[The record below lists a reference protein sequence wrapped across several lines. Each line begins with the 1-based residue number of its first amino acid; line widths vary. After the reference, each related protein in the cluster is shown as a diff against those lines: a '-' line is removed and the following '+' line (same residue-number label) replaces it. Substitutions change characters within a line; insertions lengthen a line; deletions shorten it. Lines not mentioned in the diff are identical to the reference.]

1 VGRSSTVARCQ
12 VDARKP
18 SYSASNVL
26 GVSLQAW
33 FSNDDIAVA
42 PGSRLTLVLTI
53 HNLGE
58 ATESYT
64 IVPAGLTASWT
75 TVKQGNLT
83 LFGGSQ
89 QVIEIEVAPPA
100 MPTTTAGP
108 TAVSIRVIPLG
119 DSDDAVVAEATLDVQ
134 SFDDCRLVAL
144 QPVQRARHRASFEFM
159 VENHG
164 NSLASCRLRL
174 IDASNRI
181 DGTFDPPAVGVVPGS
196 ASLVRLKSKARRGA
210 FRRATRTLDFEIEAE
225 RQGHAPASTSLAFV
239 QSPTIPAAA
248 IARVLIVLAILG
260 GLAIAWFALIEPTIE
275 DAASDQVDERMAEL
289 AIESEGS
296 TVDTPTTTSLPVSE
310 SDDAEEGEPTFFR
323 LSVAPPLTQTADQS
337 STTPDGEVFDMT
349 DVRIENPFND
359 KGVATLLVNG
369 EQVFIWSLDNIRG
382 QLFEPRITPIRLQ
395 PGDNVTFS
403 VRCDEIGDATR
414 STCTNAINIG
424 GIAIELDAP

>member
-1 VGRSSTVARCQ
+1 MRSHR
-12 VDARKP
+12 
-18 SYSASNVL
+18 ASRL
-26 GVSLQAW
+26 LRVSLQAW
-33 FSNDDIAVA
+33 FSNDDVAVA
-42 PGSRLTLVLTI
+42 PGSKIKLALTV

-58 ATESYT
+58 STDSYT

-75 TVKQGNLT
+75 TVMQGNLT

-89 QVIEIEVAPPA
+89 EVIEIEVAPPA
-100 MPTTTAGP
+100 LPTTTAGP
-108 TAVSIRVIPLG
+108 TAVSIRIIPLG
-119 DSDDAVVAEATLDVQ
+119 DSDDAVVAEATLGIE
-134 SFDDCRLVAL
+134 SFDDCRIVAL

-174 IDASNRI
+174 IDATDRI
-181 DGTFDPPAVGVVPGS
+181 DGSFDPPAVGVAPGS
-196 ASLVRLKSKARRGA
+196 ASLVRLKSKARRGV
-210 FRRATRTLDFEIEAE
+210 FRRGTRTLDFEIEAE
-225 RQGHAPASTSLAFV
+225 RQGHAPASTALAFV

-248 IARVLIVLAILG
+248 IARTLIALALVG
-260 GLAIAWFALIEPTIE
+260 GLVLAWFALIEPTIE
-275 DAASDQVDERMAEL
+275 DSASDQVDERIDEILAEF
-289 AIESEGS
+289 EGS
-296 TVDTPTTTSLPVSE
+296 PDAAPVTTVVDDQVSE
-310 SDDAEEGEPTFFR
+310 SVDAGEPTFFR
-323 LSVAPPLTQTADQS
+323 LSVAPQLTQTADQA
-337 STTPDGEVFDMT
+337 STMPDGEIFDMT

-359 KGVATLLVNG
+359 RGVATLLVNG

-424 GIAIELDAP
+424 GVAIEIDNS

>member
-1 VGRSSTVARCQ
+1 LL
-12 VDARKP
+12 D
-18 SYSASNVL
+18 
-26 GVSLQAW
+26 VSLQAW
-33 FSNDDIAVA
+33 FSNDDVAVA
-42 PGSRLTLVLTI
+42 PGSRLTLTLTV

-58 ATESYT
+58 STDSYS

-83 LFGGSQ
+83 LFGGAQ
-89 QVIEIEVAPPA
+89 EVIEVEVAPPA
-100 MPTTTAGP
+100 LPTTTAGP
-108 TAVSIRVIPLG
+108 TAVAIRVIPLG
-119 DSDDAVVAEATLDVQ
+119 DSDDAVVAEATLGIE
-134 SFDDCRLVAL
+134 SFDDCRLVGL
-144 QPVQRARHRASFEFM
+144 QPVQRARHRASYEFM

-174 IDASNRI
+174 IDATNRI
-181 DGTFDPPAVGVVPGS
+181 DGTFDPPAVGVAPGS
-196 ASLVRLKSKARRGA
+196 ASLVRLRSKARRGV
-210 FRRATRTLDFEIEAE
+210 FRRGTRTLEFEIEAE

-239 QSPTIPAAA
+239 QSPTIPTGA
-248 IARVLIVLAILG
+248 IVRTLIALAVVG
-260 GLAIAWFALIEPTIE
+260 GLILAWFGLIKPTIE
-275 DAASDQVDERMAEL
+275 DAVDDQVDERVAEL
-289 AIESEGS
+289 VSESEGAAAAAP
-296 TVDTPTTTSLPVSE
+296 VTTLE
-310 SDDAEEGEPTFFR
+310 EEEGSDAADVGEPTFFR
-323 LSVAPPLTQTADQS
+323 LSVAPPLTQTADQV
-337 STTPDGEVFDMT
+337 STMPAGEFFDMT

-424 GIAIELDAP
+424 GIAVEIE